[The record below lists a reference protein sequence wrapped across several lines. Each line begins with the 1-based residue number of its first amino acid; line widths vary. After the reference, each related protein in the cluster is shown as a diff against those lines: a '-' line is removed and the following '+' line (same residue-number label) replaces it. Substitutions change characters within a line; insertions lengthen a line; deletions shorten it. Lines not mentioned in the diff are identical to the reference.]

1 MTARPVVLCHHR
13 KANHPARDETARR
26 TTNMTNAS
34 TGANKSTRAKA
45 RIGKKAVVGYFSQ
58 ELSSTLH
65 DIADDEGTRIQA
77 LIGESID
84 MLLVDRGRKPLG
96 ER

>member
-1 MTARPVVLCHHR
+1 M
-13 KANHPARDETARR
+13 E
-26 TTNMTNAS
+26 NAS

-58 ELSSTLH
+58 ELSSALH
-65 DIADDEGTRIQA
+65 EIADAEDTRIQS
-77 LIGESID
+77 LLGESID